1 MIRTKKRTQ
10 IIFSIIILQLVT
22 ILDSNAQNTTF
33 QIWLNKIPGQIEDSS
48 YTEKQ
53 VLQGNTIEQVSFVT
67 RPTLSV
73 YVPKDLKA
81 NGTAV
86 VILPGGGYSHLSM
99 NKEGAKIAEWL
110 NSLGITAFL
119 LKYRLPNDKIMKD
132 KAIGPL
138 QDAQQA
144 MRYIRKNATTWNI
157 NPDKIGIIGFSA
169 GGHLGATLSTQYDE
183 KTTSENDT
191 TSARP
196 NFSILIY
203 PVISMRKNISHSGSK
218 TALLGKRPNKKLV
231 NNYSSEKK
239 VNRLTPPTFL
249 VHATDDKSVSF
260 KNSLIYYNALQKH
273 SVPVEL
279 HLYEKGGHGFGIK
292 PKDIVLNWTTDC
304 ENWLLNHSFL

>member
-1 MIRTKKRTQ
+1 MSKIIKKQ
-10 IIFSIIILQLVT
+10 IIVLYSIISILS
-22 ILDSNAQNTTF
+22 INNAVSQQSTF
-33 QIWLNKIPGQIEDSS
+33 PIWPNGIPGELKDLSYIENQ
-48 YTEKQ
+48 E
-53 VLQGNTIEQVSFVT
+53 LFNNTVEGVSFVIK
-67 RPTLSV
+67 PTLSV
-73 YVPKDLKA
+73 YLPKDLKA

-86 VILPGGGYSHLSM
+86 IILPGGGYSHLSI
-99 NKEGAKIAEWL
+99 NKEGVKIAEWL

-144 MRYIRKNATTWNI
+144 MRYIRKNSTNWNI

-169 GGHLGATLSTQYDE
+169 GGHLGATLSTQYD
-183 KTTSENDT
+183 KKVTSEIDT

-196 NFSILIY
+196 NFAILIY

-218 TALLGKRPNKKLV
+218 TALLGNRPNKKLV

-273 SVPVEL
+273 SIPVEL

-304 ENWLLNHSFL
+304 ENWLKNHKFIL